1 MHVCLCRR
9 LNETVSVCVC
19 VWVEKERERE
29 REHSQIAPQAASN
42 RALTPRLAV
51 GGKRGWAEER
61 KGEREGEV
69 GDRERGGSVCV
80 CVDACV

>member
-1 MHVCLCRR
+1 M
-9 LNETVSVCVC
+9 CVC
-19 VWVEKERERE
+19 VWVEKERE

-69 GDRERGGSVCV
+69 GGRERGGNACV
-80 CVDACV
+80 CVDVCV